1 MTRVDRRGVVVMG
14 AASGIGRAVGERL
27 AGGGFGVLVVDLE
40 RAGDA
45 PGEPFAAG
53 LTTRAG
59 NRGAVDAALER
70 LGRLDAVV
78 PDAGLRHVA
87 AVAEFAEDRWDAL
100 LAVLFRSSFLL
111 AGYGW
116 RALLRGGDG
125 RSSSSPACAGLWPG
139 RSRPATCRPCTG

>member
-14 AASGIGRAVGERL
+14 AASGIGRAVAERL

-45 PGEPFAAG
+45 LGEPFAAG

-59 NRGAVDAALER
+59 NRG
-70 LGRLDAVV
+70 
-78 PDAGLRHVA
+78 

-125 RSSSSPACAGLWPG
+125 RSSSSPACAGLWRG
-139 RSRPATCRPCTG
+139 RSRPVACRPSAG